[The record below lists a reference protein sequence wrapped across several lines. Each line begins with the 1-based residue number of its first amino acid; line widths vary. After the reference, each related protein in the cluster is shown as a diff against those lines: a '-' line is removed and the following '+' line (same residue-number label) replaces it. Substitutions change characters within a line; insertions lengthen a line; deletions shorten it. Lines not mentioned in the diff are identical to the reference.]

1 MKRLSSILIIITYIV
16 SVNAQDYR
24 QFPKSSENPLWVI
37 KTTYPYI
44 EDNNDIHCDYMGM
57 IGDTLI
63 NSNEY
68 NKIYYLN
75 DTICDAYYISNY
87 YGALREESKKIFF
100 IDANEHK
107 EKLVFDFSKNINDTI
122 LFDSTRIPPEPII
135 LDNIDTILLN
145 GSNYIRYSTQ
155 CGDQWIEGI
164 GNTEWSTFNTCP
176 PIPDNGSY
184 TRLSCFK
191 LNDTIIYGQDCK
203 CYNIVT
209 GINEVVTDNPLMF
222 FPNPASDFVTLNLPS
237 FEKRGSCNLEIINI
251 YGKVIFNDIYST
263 DGDKILSL
271 EKFNNGIYIVR
282 FLIDEKIYTNKLIIN
297 KR

>member
-1 MKRLSSILIIITYIV
+1 MKRLSLILVILTYIV
-16 SVNAQDYR
+16 AVNGQDYR
-24 QFPKSSENPLWVI
+24 QFPKSSEKPLWVI

-44 EDNNDIHCDYMGM
+44 EDNNDIHCDYIGM

-68 NKIYYLN
+68 SKIYYLS
-75 DTICDAYYISNY
+75 DTISDVNYISSY

-100 IDANEHK
+100 IDANEQK

-122 LFDSTRIPPEPII
+122 FFDSTRIPPEPII
-135 LDNIDTILLN
+135 LNNIDTIILK
-145 GSNYIRYSTQ
+145 GSNYIRYSTE

-176 PIPDNGSY
+176 PLPDNGSY

-203 CYNIVT
+203 CQSIVT
-209 GINEVVTDNPLMF
+209 GTNEFNTNNSLML
-222 FPNPASDFVTLNLPS
+222 FPNPVVNKVFIKNSTGEKLTIQVYTIKGELILTQLISSNSIDLSTLNS
-237 FEKRGSCNLEIINI
+237 GM
-251 YGKVIFNDIYST
+251 Y
-263 DGDKILSL
+263 
-271 EKFNNGIYIVR
+271 
-282 FLIDEKIYTNKLIIN
+282 FLTIWSDN
-297 KR
+297 KRETVKICKR